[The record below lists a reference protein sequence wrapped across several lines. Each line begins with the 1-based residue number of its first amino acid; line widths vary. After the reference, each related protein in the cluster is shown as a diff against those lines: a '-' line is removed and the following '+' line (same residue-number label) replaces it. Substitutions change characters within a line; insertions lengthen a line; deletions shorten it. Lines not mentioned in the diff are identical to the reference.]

1 MLRTK
6 AWSERWLEILFYS
19 RNCGREG
26 VIILAGNQTDARRRA
41 QQEYEMAKRTG
52 VNKRDLDKLF
62 IAYAVAQDEENK
74 ACGTSYQARR

>member
-1 MLRTK
+1 M
-6 AWSERWLEILFYS
+6 
-19 RNCGREG
+19 
-26 VIILAGNQTDARRRA
+26 AGNQTDARRRA

-74 ACGTSYQARR
+74 ACGTRYQARR